1 MRDLVGNL
9 AVFEPISVLQ
19 MLNLAQASGELK
31 LAAQDNAASI
41 CFERGSVTFAGI
53 ANRPIKLGEILL
65 REKRITKRTLARM
78 LKRKRGGIKLGVQL
92 MEEGVIKESELKGAI
107 EEQIKEVI
115 YEVVRWRQGSF
126 VFEGGKRPKAQDILI
141 DIPLDRLM
149 LEGLKRMDEEK
160 EQI

>member
-1 MRDLVGNL
+1 MQDLTGNL

-19 MLNLAQASGELK
+19 MLNLAQASGELR
-31 LAAQDNAASI
+31 LTAEDNAASVF
-41 CFERGSVTFAGI
+41 FERGSVTFAAI

-65 REKRITKRTLARM
+65 REKRITRKTLDRM
-78 LKRKRGGIKLGVQL
+78 LKNKREGMKLGVRL
-92 MEEGVIKESELKGAI
+92 MEEGIIKESELKGAI
-107 EEQIKEVI
+107 EEQIKEVV
-115 YEVVRWRQGSF
+115 YEVVRWRQGRF
-126 VFEGGKRPKAQDILI
+126 VFEGGRRPKAQDILI

>member
-1 MRDLVGNL
+1 MQDLVGNL

-19 MLNLAQASGELK
+19 MINLAQASGELK
-31 LAAQDNAASI
+31 LAGQDNAASI
-41 CFERGSVTFAGI
+41 FFERGSVTFAGI

-65 REKRITKRTLARM
+65 REKRITKKTLDRM
-78 LKRKRGGIKLGVQL
+78 LKKKREGIKLGVQL

-126 VFEGGKRPKAQDILI
+126 VFEAGKRPKAQDILI